1 MSAGQYA
8 PRGPLWA
15 DIKPDRDS
23 AITLPRA
30 FAIAALIEILLFLI
44 AFYMP
49 VKDDF
54 GTLEQQPMSVELV
67 KLPEPPKKEE
77 PPPEPPKVEPKPLPE
92 PPPPKPIVKPEP
104 PKPVV
109 KPEPPK
115 VEIKP
120 EPKIEPK
127 IIIPEAKPEPIPE
140 PKVEPPPV
148 PPPPKTEPV
157 PEPVVQAPPPE
168 PVKEP
173 PPPVETKAEPSDKIE
188 APKQVR
194 NAKPIHKVAAT
205 YPKSA
210 LREGKTGK
218 VKARLTVGEDGHVL
232 NVEILES
239 EPPGVFDDTVTKAVK
254 QYRFEADGSRY
265 LVDQVV
271 KFNLEN

>member
-15 DIKPDRDS
+15 DRKQDRDS
-23 AITLPRA
+23 VITLPRA
-30 FAIAALIEILLFLI
+30 FVIAALIEGLIFLA

-49 VKDDF
+49 VADDY
-54 GTLEQQPMSVELV
+54 GTPEQPPMSVELV

-92 PPPPKPIVKPEP
+92 PPPKPIPKPEP

-127 IIIPEAKPEPIPE
+127 IIIPESKPEPIPA
-140 PKVEPPPV
+140 PKVEPPPK
-148 PPPPKTEPV
+148 PEPI

-173 PPPVETKAEPSDKIE
+173 PRVEAKASEKVE

-194 NAKPIHKVAAT
+194 NAKPIHKVAAA

-210 LREGKTGK
+210 QREGKMGK

-232 NVEILES
+232 DVEILES
-239 EPPGVFDDTVTKAVK
+239 DPPGVFDDAVTKAVK
-254 QYRFEADGSRY
+254 QYRFEADGTRY
-265 LVDQVV
+265 LVDQTV
-271 KFNLEN
+271 KFSLEN

>member
-8 PRGPLWA
+8 PRSPLWA
-15 DIKPDRDS
+15 ELKPDRDN

-30 FAIAALIEILLFLI
+30 FAIAALLEILVILI

-49 VKDDF
+49 VADDY
-54 GTLEQQPMSVELV
+54 GTPEQQPMSVELV

-104 PKPVV
+104 PK
-109 KPEPPK
+109 
-115 VEIKP
+115 VEVKP

-127 IIIPEAKPEPIPE
+127 IIIPEPKPEPIPE
-140 PKVEPPPV
+140 PRVEPHKP
-148 PPPPKTEPV
+148 EPV
-157 PEPVVQAPPPE
+157 PQPVKEAPPPE
-168 PVKEP
+168 PVKEL
-173 PPPVETKAEPSDKIE
+173 PPPVETKTEPSDKIE

-232 NVEILES
+232 DVEILES
-239 EPPGVFDDTVTKAVK
+239 DPPGVFDDTVTKAVK
-254 QYRFEADGSRY
+254 QYKFEPDGSRY
-265 LVDQVV
+265 LVDQVI